1 MRNKIK
7 ERVRVYII
15 NKSIIS
21 VMLISDKY
29 DQIIYLIHAN
39 YLKFVT
45 ITICIYR
52 ITYEY
57 NTNAN

>member
-45 ITICIYR
+45 KTICIYR